1 MVKTVFSDG
10 GSRWDRDMHTGS
22 FMRALHTKCTVPD
35 FNRCLQE
42 SVKGQGQGRQQH
54 GRDFAWT
61 DKRGLLHGY
70 TPTWDSTL
78 WRPNHV
84 CLISS
89 WTFLPT
95 HPLSLPPVLQVCLPL
110 FPTFDISVFFFF
122 FLNLPLLTIF
132 PGVRIFISAFS
143 QSTALTIFLPDP
155 THVCLSIFSAWLHI
169 EL

>member
-110 FPTFDISVFFFF
+110 FSDFLHIRLF
-122 FLNLPLLTIF
+122 FLKKKIF
-132 PGVRIFISAFS
+132 PSPYIPECENIYLSFFAVHSSHYFS
-143 QSTALTIFLPDP
+143 SRPYA
-155 THVCLSIFSAWLHI
+155 CLSFYFFSVAAY
-169 EL
+169 

>member
-10 GSRWDRDMHTGS
+10 GSRWDRDMHTGI

-35 FNRCLQE
+35 FNRYLQE
-42 SVKGQGQGRQQH
+42 SLKGRGQGSQQH

-89 WTFLPT
+89 WTFLT
-95 HPLSLPPVLQVCLPL
+95 TPLSPSRTPSLLTAFFRLSTYP
-110 FPTFDISVFFFF
+110 SFFFKKK
-122 FLNLPLLTIF
+122 NLPL
-132 PGVRIFISAFS
+132 P
-143 QSTALTIFLPDP
+143 
-155 THVCLSIFSAWLHI
+155 LHSRV
-169 EL
+169 